1 MKPLAAFITALSL
14 LGSYGISQAF
24 ADTDE
29 GAKGL
34 FFEQLDHQSNNLN
47 TGIQYWIELHHN
59 GETIH
64 ATNKTAFHTGDKI
77 RFHVRPN
84 IDGFAYIMLKSGSR
98 GEQAVL
104 FPAKGRD
111 ENNKI
116 THGKEIVL
124 PDDGMLSF
132 DENPGTEKLTLL
144 VSRKPIDTEAYLSGK
159 VATPDGSNL
168 DDTTPKLVAM
178 SSSGSKDLIPNQVL
192 VAYLPTSVGASETVK
207 AAAAKASR
215 VSAGNSTAVSESHDA
230 NSQKISNSSKNDS
243 ASKSSKSSKS
253 SKTPMNSTTSMKS
266 KTSISSKNERTST
279 LALAPAP
286 SKSSTETQISS
297 RESREKTSKTHTT
310 SQLKNKRQ
318 SLAKGE
324 TENSNATPGAQDNTA
339 KAGLVTVVFKNPD
352 CVLAADISLE
362 HLKD

>member
-1 MKPLAAFITALSL
+1 MKSLAVLITALSL
-14 LGSYGISQAF
+14 AGSCLSSATL
-24 ADTDE
+24 AAPED

-34 FFEQLDHQSNNLN
+34 FFEQLDHPSDNLN

-104 FPAKGRD
+104 FPSKGRD

-116 THGKEIVL
+116 SRGKEIVL

-144 VSRKPIDTEAYLSGK
+144 VSRKPIDTEAYLS
-159 VATPDGSNL
+159 TGSANSNDSV
-168 DDTTPKLVAM
+168 DDKAPRLVAM

-192 VAYLPTSVGASETVK
+192 VAYLPSSVGAPESVK
-207 AAAAKASR
+207 AAAAAAVKASKQ
-215 VSAGNSTAVSESHDA
+215 SAAAGSKQEETTN
-230 NSQKISNSSKNDS
+230 QKTSPVAKNNSSGKSKHSTGVAHASSASASDTTASSNDS
-243 ASKSSKSSKS
+243 ATS
-253 SKTPMNSTTSMKS
+253 TSTTASGKAS
-266 KTSISSKNERTST
+266 KVRTSKNSHQST
-279 LALAPAP
+279 A
-286 SKSSTETQISS
+286 SKGNTHKTASIADLHDTVAATQP
-297 RESREKTSKTHTT
+297 EKVS
-310 SQLKNKRQ
+310 
-318 SLAKGE
+318 
-324 TENSNATPGAQDNTA
+324 

-352 CVLAADISLE
+352 SVLAADISLE
-362 HLKD
+362 HL